1 MMIKS
6 GAKSKENLIEK
17 NLICLKSFDLLFQN

>member
-6 GAKSKENLIEK
+6 SAKFKENLIEK